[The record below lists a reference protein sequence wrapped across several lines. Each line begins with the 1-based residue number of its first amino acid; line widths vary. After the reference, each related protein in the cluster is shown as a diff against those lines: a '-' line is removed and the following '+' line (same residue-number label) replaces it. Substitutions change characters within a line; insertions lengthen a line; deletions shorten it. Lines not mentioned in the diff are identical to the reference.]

1 MFIHDVRQC
10 VPAIGDEVF
19 DGPSQVYVTVMEFGD
34 GGETLRVDAKPD
46 PTGDGA
52 FPDGW
57 RNWREVGDHLRGN
70 FNY

>member
-1 MFIHDVRQC
+1 MIIHDVKQC

-19 DGPSQVYVTVMEFGD
+19 DGPSQAYVKIIEFKDDTV
-34 GGETLRVDAKPD
+34 RVDAAPD
-46 PTGDGA
+46 PTKDGA

-57 RNWREVGDHLRGN
+57 RNWSELGDHLRGN